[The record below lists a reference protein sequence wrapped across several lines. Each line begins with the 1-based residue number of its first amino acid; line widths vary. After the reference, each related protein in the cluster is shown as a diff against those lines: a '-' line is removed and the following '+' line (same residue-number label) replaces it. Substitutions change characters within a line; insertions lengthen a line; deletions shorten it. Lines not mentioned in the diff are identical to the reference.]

1 MSVIETQKIVD
12 ELCQTINTM
21 LDKADEIA
29 NLRETLVDLQIKLD
43 KSLCP
48 WSIAP
53 LGYEACFGSGDDP
66 DNYRGTIS
74 PEGYSHILY
83 KGKPVFMKRING
95 KEVEKRNFP
104 KANAEKGIIQKSDGY
119 YYKGTTGKLYKLDE
133 KYTEFVGIGRNP
145 RQQ

>member
-1 MSVIETQKIVD
+1 MSVIETQQIVN
-12 ELCQTINTM
+12 ELYETIDTI

-53 LGYEACFGSGDDP
+53 LGYEACFGTGPNADT
-66 DNYRGTIS
+66 YHGTTS

-83 KGKPVFMKRING
+83 KGKPVYLSRRQG
-95 KEVEKRNFP
+95 SSATPKRNFP
-104 KANAEKGIIQKSDGY
+104 KGKISSGIIHKEDGHY
-119 YYKGTTGKLYKLDE
+119 YIGTTGKPYKLDD
-133 KYTEFVGIGRNP
+133 KYKEFSGIGRMA
-145 RQQ
+145 R